1 MSAGRVEEQEWYVV
15 RMSQVGFEFR
25 EMLAPRPWR
34 NPCLQI
40 FAKTKHRTE
49 ISLTVH

>member
-1 MSAGRVEEQEWYVV
+1 MFV
-15 RMSQVGFEFR
+15 RMSKIGLEIR

-40 FAKTKHRTE
+40 FAKTTYRTE
-49 ISLTVH
+49 KFLRPSICQGS